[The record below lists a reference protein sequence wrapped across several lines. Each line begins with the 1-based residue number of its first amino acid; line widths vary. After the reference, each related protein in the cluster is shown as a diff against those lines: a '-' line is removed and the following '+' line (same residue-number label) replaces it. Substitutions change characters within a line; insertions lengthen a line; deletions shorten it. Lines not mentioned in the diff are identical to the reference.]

1 MRLKH
6 FDADI
11 RDIAMGLE
19 VLFNRPGHVPHFAR
33 IPFTAMKAV
42 MRQNQTS
49 IQN

>member
-1 MRLKH
+1 ME
-6 FDADI
+6 
-11 RDIAMGLE
+11 LE
-19 VLFNRPGHVPHFAR
+19 VLFNRPGHVLRFTR